1 MLCRA
6 TITLGIGHISS
17 VSLVLGVRVRVSI
30 LHLLA
35 TSEAEL
41 QELVDRLD
49 RVSRRY
55 SLLIDIDK
63 TKVMASDGI
72 ACHILVQNE
81 QLVQINNVPI
91 PWVSDYRR
99 W

>member
-1 MLCRA
+1 M

-55 SLLIDIDK
+55 SILIDIDK